1 MKSDRQNKAAGKVV
15 KIGVNQLT
23 NPTPD
28 AAKII
33 FRIILYLSAVY
44 VMAVQPNLD
53 LPQVTQA
60 LINKWLL
67 FGNAFINVTIKFF
80 GWDHPAN

>member
-1 MKSDRQNKAAGKVV
+1 MKSDKQQKLSGKVV
-15 KIGVNQLT
+15 KVGLAQIN
-23 NPTPD
+23 NETPQW
-28 AAKII
+28 ARWV

-44 VMAVQPNLD
+44 VMAIQPNLD
-53 LPQVTQA
+53 LSETMQA

-80 GWDHPAN
+80 GWDFQK